1 MPARVK
7 PYISAKYCINSVD
20 EYLDI
25 LRVKRPDGILAS
37 IDVESLF
44 TEVPIDE
51 TIDVILDEVYDRRS
65 NRLPSRNM

>member
-1 MPARVK
+1 M
-7 PYISAKYCINSVD
+7 D

-44 TEVPIDE
+44 TEVPIHE

-65 NRLPSRNM
+65 NRLPSRNL